1 MLDNVIGNGLFSDFL
16 KTFEKK
22 HRQRERMRF
31 FLQKMAFSDMS
42 WDEFNRKLDAEEGI
56 VDVDKPSDEELAEIV
71 KHSFKLGKGVS
82 NGSF

>member
-1 MLDNVIGNGLFSDFL
+1 MGNGMLSTFL

-42 WDEFNRKLDAEEGI
+42 WDEFNRKLDAQEGI
-56 VDVDKPSDEELAEIV
+56 ADVERPSDDELAEIV
-71 KHSFKLGKGVS
+71 KHSFSIGKGVS
-82 NGSF
+82 NGSV

>member
-42 WDEFNRKLDAEEGI
+42 WDEFNRKLDAQEGI
-56 VDVDKPSDEELAEIV
+56 VDVERPSDDELAEIV
-71 KHSFKLGKGVS
+71 KHSFSIGKGVS
-82 NGSF
+82 NGSV

>member
-1 MLDNVIGNGLFSDFL
+1 MLDGVIGNGMFSEFL

-31 FLQKMAFSDMS
+31 FLQKMPLSDMS

-56 VDVDKPSDEELAEIV
+56 VNVERPSDDELADIV
-71 KHSFKLGKGVS
+71 KHSLKLGKGVS
-82 NGSF
+82 NGAI